1 MNLYALWY
9 ESNLQQT
16 QPLSLHNVHQ
26 INTKY
31 ERSKKRER
39 EVAGRLNEK

>member
-26 INTKY
+26 INTKN
-31 ERSKKRER
+31 ERSKRER